1 MNYPP
6 YCNID
11 AVPNLNNLPPEV
23 TGLDVPGLYP
33 YKAVLKFPLLD
44 PVTGLL
50 VPGL

>member
-1 MNYPP
+1 MNYWP
-6 YCNID
+6 YYIIE
-11 AVPNLNNLPPEV
+11 AVPSLTNLPPEV

-33 YKAVLKFPLLD
+33 YKAVDKLALLD